1 MADLRGS
8 LRNPAVLH
16 VAFAG
21 GLDMQDVEQFILWF
35 LENFPTILL
44 TPPISAF
51 TGLALLGWTTH
62 LIGRLIRLR

>member
-1 MADLRGS
+1 M
-8 LRNPAVLH
+8 
-16 VAFAG
+16 AFAG
-21 GLDMQDVEQFILWF
+21 GIDMQDVEQFILWF

-51 TGLALLGWTTH
+51 TGLALLGWTTR